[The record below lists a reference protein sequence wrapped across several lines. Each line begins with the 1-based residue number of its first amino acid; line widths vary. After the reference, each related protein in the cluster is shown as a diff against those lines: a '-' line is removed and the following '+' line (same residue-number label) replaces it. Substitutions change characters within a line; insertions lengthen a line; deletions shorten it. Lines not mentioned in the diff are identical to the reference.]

1 MRTHADASHHT
12 EAGSRRTRTSG
23 VRRLKVGLAA
33 VAVFMATFAGLTAAG
48 VTPAGASTLD
58 GTATIAN
65 PGNDKALTSGGSDTY
80 FTLNLPA
87 QAHCDGDSATEGY
100 FVFSYLVK
108 EGTNPAGVS
117 FRTGVPG
124 DGYGLFT
131 PPHSYWGAVDTAAAT
146 KTDPGQII
154 GIPNNLEF
162 GPLVSALKLP
172 IKTLLYASGNKTGV
186 WEAGVAC
193 EKNGGVTDYWNTEV
207 TFTANSSDPNGFVW
221 SAKAGACKADATEGF
236 YSAAAAT
243 FTGGTYDAFTVASSG
258 CPTPSYTEKGTLPTG
273 VILTKAGLLSG
284 VPTEGGTFK
293 LTFTA
298 EIGTGAKKTQAF
310 TLTIPLYIVTQTLPA
325 AKPGTKYSETL
336 KASGGT
342 APYKWT
348 ETTALPTALKLTLS
362 SAGVLSG
369 TVPTGTKAN
378 SYTVV
383 IKATDSTKGTAKTAS
398 KSYTFTVS

>member
-1 MRTHADASHHT
+1 MRTHADATHNT
-12 EAGSRRTRTSG
+12 EAGSGRTRTSG
-23 VRRLKVGLAA
+23 ARRLKVGLAA
-33 VAVFMATFAGLTAAG
+33 VAVFMATFAGLTATG

-65 PGNDKALTSGGSDTY
+65 PSTDKALASGGSDTY

-87 QAHCDGDSATEGY
+87 QAHCDGDSASDGY

-117 FRTGVPG
+117 FRSGVPG

-131 PPHSYWGAVDTAAAT
+131 PPRSYWGAVNTAS
-146 KTDPGQII
+146 KTGEVI
-154 GIPNNLEF
+154 GIPDNLEF
-162 GPLVSALKLP
+162 GPLVSALKVP
-172 IKTLLYASGNKTGV
+172 IKTLLYASGNKSGV

-193 EKNGGVTDYWNTEV
+193 EKNGGVTDYWNTEI
-207 TFTANSSDPNGFVW
+207 TFKSSTTDPNGFTW
-221 SAKAGACKADATEGF
+221 AAKAGACKADATEGF

-258 CPTPSYTEKGTLPTG
+258 CPTPSYTETGALPTG
-273 VILTKAGLLSG
+273 VAFTKAGLLSG

-293 LTFTA
+293 LTLA
-298 EIGTGAKKTQAF
+298 AQIGTGAKKTQAF
-310 TLTIPLYIVTQTLPA
+310 TLTVPLYIVTQTLAA
-325 AKPGTKYSETL
+325 AKPGTKYSVTL

-348 ETTALPTALKLTLS
+348 ETTPLPTALKITLS

-369 TVPTGTKAN
+369 TVPSGTKAN

-383 IKATDSTKGTAKTAS
+383 IKATDSTKPTAKTAS